1 VTPDDVKELV
11 GPTLRHRIILKPD
24 AEIEGMTPDDVLGRV
39 LAGVEVPR

>member
-11 GPTLRHRIILKPD
+11 QPALRHRIVLRPD
-24 AEIEGMTPDDVLGRV
+24 AEIEGLTPDDVLGRV